1 MGNIKSY
8 NDILILIN
16 GVRKDL
22 DTIRQNLNEIQN
34 MMYRC
39 STEKEFED
47 WLDKHDPESG
57 TNYVMIFGE

>member
-1 MGNIKSY
+1 MVNIKSY

-39 STEKEFED
+39 STEKEFKN
-47 WLDKHDPESG
+47 WLRKHDPESG
-57 TNYVMIFGE
+57 TKYIMIFGE